1 MIADRG
7 GHMDIRKLEA
17 FYNVYELQ
25 NFSKAGEVMYLSQP
39 TISSHV
45 ANLEAE
51 LGVKL
56 FDRLGRRVIPT
67 QAGEILYRSAVA
79 IFENVKQARTSIE
92 VLRDTVAGELVIGC
106 STIPAHHM
114 LPEYLAVFGA
124 QYSQVSFT
132 VHTSDSGDVIAKVT
146 EGQWP
151 VGIVGHK
158 PEGEDL
164 AAHALLEDE
173 TVVVASRGASWLPR
187 SSGPVPVSQ
196 LALLPWVMRERGSAT
211 RQALED
217 TLGRIGLSLQ
227 DINVRCWVDGTC
239 EAVAH
244 VLSGVGLSVTSELA
258 TRQLVESGAL
268 VRLDVPELMGRR
280 RFHLIYH
287 KGRQMFPA
295 YKAFVDFC
303 LSR

>member
-1 MIADRG
+1 
-7 GHMDIRKLEA
+7 MDIRKLEA
-17 FYNVYELQ
+17 FCKVYELQ
-25 NFSKAGEVMYLSQP
+25 NFSKAGDAMYLSQP

-56 FDRLGRRVIPT
+56 FDRLGRKVIPT

-92 VLRDTVAGELVIGC
+92 VLRDKVTGDLVIGC
-106 STIPAHHM
+106 STIPAHHL
-114 LPEYLAVFGA
+114 LPGYLAAFGA
-124 QYSQVSFT
+124 KFPLVSFS
-132 VHTSDSGDVIAKVT
+132 VHTGDSAEVIARVA

-158 PEGEDL
+158 PENEDL
-164 AAHALLEDE
+164 AVHTLLEDE
-173 TVVVASRGASWLPR
+173 TVVVASSSASWLPR
-187 SSGPVPVSQ
+187 ASGPVPVSE
-196 LALLPWVMRERGSAT
+196 LVSLPWVMRERGSAT
-211 RQALED
+211 RRSLED

-227 DINVRCWVDGTC
+227 NINVRCWVDGTC

-258 TRQLVESGAL
+258 TRQLVETGAL

-287 KGRQMFPA
+287 RGRQMFPA
-295 YKAFVDFC
+295 HKAFVDYC
-303 LSR
+303 LSL

>member
-1 MIADRG
+1 
-7 GHMDIRKLEA
+7 MDIRKLEA
-17 FYNVYELQ
+17 FCNVYELQ
-25 NFSKAGEVMYLSQP
+25 NFSKAGDAMYLSQP

-79 IFENVKQARTSIE
+79 IFESVKQARTSIE
-92 VLRDTVAGELVIGC
+92 VLRDKVAGELVIGC
-106 STIPAHHM
+106 STIPAHHL
-114 LPEYLAVFGA
+114 LPGYLAGFGA
-124 QYSQVSFT
+124 KYPLVSFMA
-132 VHTSDSGDVIAKVT
+132 HTSDSGEVIAKVA
-146 EGQWP
+146 EGLWP

-158 PEGEDL
+158 PESGDL
-164 AAHALLEDE
+164 AAHTLLEDE
-173 TVVVASRGASWLPR
+173 TVVVASSGAPWLPR
-187 SSGPVPVSQ
+187 ACGPISASA
-196 LALLPWVMRERGSAT
+196 LASLPWVMRERGSAT
-211 RQALED
+211 RRALED

-227 DINVRCWVDGTC
+227 DVNVRCWVDGTC

-258 TRQLVESGAL
+258 TRKLVESGAL

-287 KGRQMFPA
+287 KDRQMFPA
-295 YKAFVDFC
+295 HKAFVDYC